1 MLQNFL
7 SKWKFNKI
15 YEFKCEIDGRPCD
28 MKMTSVSGHLLG
40 HDFEEK
46 YRKWWSCPP
55 AQLFDLPVTKSCQ
68 NESANNIKRTLEREV
83 ITSLHQ
89 IQKKLTTIANMLV
102 NH

>member
-1 MLQNFL
+1 
-7 SKWKFNKI
+7 
-15 YEFKCEIDGRPCD
+15 

-89 IQKKLTTIANMLV
+89 IQKQLTTIAKMLV
-102 NH
+102 NY

>member
-1 MLQNFL
+1 
-7 SKWKFNKI
+7 
-15 YEFKCEIDGRPCD
+15 

-83 ITSLHQ
+83 DDTSETQ
-89 IQKKLTTIANMLV
+89 IICLQDGTKTAEC
-102 NH
+102 

>member
-1 MLQNFL
+1 
-7 SKWKFNKI
+7 
-15 YEFKCEIDGRPCD
+15 

-89 IQKKLTTIANMLV
+89 IQKKLQLRESKISMDVGAQA
-102 NH
+102 HKSSS